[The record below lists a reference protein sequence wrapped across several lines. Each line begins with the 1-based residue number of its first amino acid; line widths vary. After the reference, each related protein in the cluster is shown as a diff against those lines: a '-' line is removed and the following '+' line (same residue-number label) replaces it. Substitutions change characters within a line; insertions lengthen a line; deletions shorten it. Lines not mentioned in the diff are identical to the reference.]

1 MEDSDEKRRAL
12 HEAGELRSRCPEF
25 GRGGTASFRKPWL
38 TPIETKLG
46 TGPRR
51 FRWLMPEPRASF
63 GPMQGR
69 VTTGDSPEPRR
80 RLCQDRASNPSL
92 RGESGAGKQGKT
104 CFSGLGSDPLMLAL
118 GNSPLC
124 MEAGG
129 GRLHLHTLPSPQKKS
144 KTRAKGSFQGSW
156 RFGCASL

>member
-1 MEDSDEKRRAL
+1 MRQ
-12 HEAGELRSRCPEF
+12 
-25 GRGGTASFRKPWL
+25 
-38 TPIETKLG
+38 KLG
-46 TGPRR
+46 SQAQVVKLGPETDYGL
-51 FRWLMPEPRASF
+51 FAASEPGSKSGVWLDLDLQIEDYR
-63 GPMQGR
+63 
-69 VTTGDSPEPRR
+69 
-80 RLCQDRASNPSL
+80 
-92 RGESGAGKQGKT
+92 GAGKQGKT

-118 GNSPLC
+118 GNSPLR